1 MDGPKMKLKQPLTTS
16 DAKSL
21 EPILQRQLQRLQ
33 APRSLISFT
42 EFTCPRYETAGLHRQ
57 IAEQLE
63 RVLLGEIDR
72 LMLLVPPRHGKSE
85 LSSRRFPAYYL
96 GQHPDRQFLSVSATA
111 ELASDFG
118 RDVRNLIGSAEYAAL
133 FDTTL
138 ATDSHA
144 KGKWH
149 TSGGG
154 LYYSVGIGGTV
165 FG

>member
-63 RVLLGEIDR
+63 RVERGEIDR
-72 LMLLVPPRHGKSE
+72 LMLLVPPRHSKAVRTTQWASAAACTVE
-85 LSSRRFPAYYL
+85 ARTCCSSMIRSRRWP
-96 GQHPDRQFLSVSATA
+96 
-111 ELASDFG
+111 
-118 RDVRNLIGSAEYAAL
+118 
-133 FDTTL
+133 TL
-138 ATDSHA
+138 AASTFA
-144 KGKWH
+144 RKRG
-149 TSGGG
+149 SGSPARRTTGWKKM
-154 LYYSVGIGGTV
+154 VR
-165 FG
+165 